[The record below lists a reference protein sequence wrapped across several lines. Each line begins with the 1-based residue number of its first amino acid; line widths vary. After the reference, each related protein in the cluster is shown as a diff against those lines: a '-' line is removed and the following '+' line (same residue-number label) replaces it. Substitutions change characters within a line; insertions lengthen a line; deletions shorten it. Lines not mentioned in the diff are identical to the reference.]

1 MILIKKVKKIFF
13 NSNKS
18 KLSVYNQSINES
30 DDDKKKLFD
39 NMIAAVKDTIS
50 QNEELEQSP
59 LRHPIYD
66 LIKMIGLRIQAKYL
80 TNKLYDPSHSRL
92 PDITSDEAFFK
103 EPIENR
109 SYISSYLKKLP
120 NESYSISLK
129 DDLVLPWPWNYE
141 RLIGSLVSI
150 GEDRHWGNWKMDVL
164 NHNVELWLPMR
175 IVFIIGGNHSITS
188 GIVQGIGTLEPNYV
202 YDMSPIYN
210 YVYTDGV
217 YYYRKDDN
225 SKIEKVNEVEFA
237 VLFEVGRIMIEKRL
251 I

>member
-92 PDITSDEAFFK
+92 PDITSDEAFLRNRLR
-103 EPIENR
+103 IEATFLVILKNFQMNR
-109 SYISSYLKKLP
+109 ILSVLK
-120 NESYSISLK
+120 
-129 DDLVLPWPWNYE
+129 
-141 RLIGSLVSI
+141 
-150 GEDRHWGNWKMDVL
+150 
-164 NHNVELWLPMR
+164 
-175 IVFIIGGNHSITS
+175 
-188 GIVQGIGTLEPNYV
+188 
-202 YDMSPIYN
+202 
-210 YVYTDGV
+210 
-217 YYYRKDDN
+217 
-225 SKIEKVNEVEFA
+225 
-237 VLFEVGRIMIEKRL
+237 MI
-251 I
+251 